1 MRASRISLRSWF
13 WLILPPSTRQHRN
26 KVLSRERHFY
36 QPKDGHQLA
45 HDPFNA
51 IIAPRPIGWVSTK
64 SSKGQVNLA
73 PYSFFNAF
81 NYQPPIIGFS
91 SIGFKDSVRNAQE
104 SGEFCWNLVSRSHV
118 EAMNRTSAT
127 VSSDTD
133 EFELAGLSKRE
144 STIVGAPHVAD
155 CPVVME
161 CKTTQIVQLQTAQG
175 EKCDTW
181 LVLGEVVGVH
191 IRDSFIIDGVYQT
204 AKAEPVMRGGGQAD
218 YFGISEANRFQL
230 FRPKVD

>member
-1 MRASRISLRSWF
+1 MSK
-13 WLILPPSTRQHRN
+13 PH
-26 KVLSRERHFY
+26 HFY
-36 QPKDGHQLA
+36 RPETGHGLK
-45 HDPFNA
+45 HDPFNS
-51 IIAPRPIGWVSTK
+51 IIAPRPIGWVSTQNAR
-64 SSKGQVNLA
+64 GQVNLA

-91 SIGFKDSVRNAQE
+91 SIGFKDSVTNAKE
-104 SGEFCWNLVSRSHV
+104 SGEFCWNLVTRSQV
-118 EAMNRTSAT
+118 EAMNQTSAM

-144 STIVGAPHVAD
+144 STIVNAPHVAG

-161 CKTTQIVQLQTAQG
+161 CKTSQIVQLQSARG
-175 EKCDTW
+175 EKCETW

-191 IRDSFIIDGVYQT
+191 IMQTLIGDGVYQT
-204 AKAEPVMRGGGQAD
+204 TRAEPVMRGGGPAD

-230 FRPKVD
+230 FRPK